1 MECFPDEHLLPSS
14 ITSLHISVLQN
25 LKSLEY
31 KGFQHLTS
39 LCQLWISNCP
49 NLQSMPPN
57 MLPRSLSYLWIG
69 SCPKLQSMSPNML
82 PPSLSHLYVSECPLL
97 KEHCEKDKEGAVTEK
112 TNVLTQVFCLDINW
126 IILESKDCPN
136 LHSMPPNMLPP
147 SLSRLYIKRCP
158 LLKERCEKEKGKD
171 WPNISHLP
179 LFELTVN
186 SLYRRGSDRENKCPA
201 ADCSFRNCPRSITIT
216 IHLQK
221 TMPVPSKS
229 FSNIKELFYSYSN
242 RKILG
247 FDEKING
254 FGGNFGI
261 FSAWREEGQLEELD
275 DAPLTV
281 ELQQICSESQFD
293 RVIAEAQQL
302 EESLI
307 ILWMASWCRKCI
319 YLKPKLEKL
328 AADFHPRLR
337 FYCVDVNTVPHNLVA
352 RAGVTKMP
360 TIQLW
365 RDSKKQAEV
374 IGGHKAYLVVNEVRQ
389 MIENECAA

>member
-1 MECFPDEHLLPSS
+1 M
-14 ITSLHISVLQN
+14 TS
-25 LKSLEY
+25 
-31 KGFQHLTS
+31 
-39 LCQLWISNCP
+39 
-49 NLQSMPPN
+49 QSFT
-57 MLPRSLSYLWIG
+57 LSF
-69 SCPKLQSMSPNML
+69 S
-82 PPSLSHLYVSECPLL
+82 PSLKTLINSNSSGDCLPYFSVSFSKKIPFSSF
-97 KEHCEKDKEGAVTEK
+97 G
-112 TNVLTQVFCLDINW
+112 FCL
-126 IILESKDCPN
+126 K
-136 LHSMPPNMLPP
+136 
-147 SLSRLYIKRCP
+147 
-158 LLKERCEKEKGKD
+158 
-171 WPNISHLP
+171 
-179 LFELTVN
+179 
-186 SLYRRGSDRENKCPA
+186 
-201 ADCSFRNCPRSITIT
+201 
-216 IHLQK
+216 
-221 TMPVPSKS
+221 
-229 FSNIKELFYSYSN
+229 